1 MNVTLRQLRA
11 FVALVRTGSFT
22 AASRHL
28 HVTQSALS
36 GLIKE
41 LEHGLDV
48 RLVERSTRRVQLSE
62 IGEAFY
68 PWAAKML
75 EDLDSALRAI
85 ADIKE
90 LQTGVVRIA
99 APQLM
104 ACTLLPDMVTAFT
117 RQHGAIKVRLV
128 DCAVEEVLDSV
139 QRGEVDF
146 GIGPERALTA
156 ETTARPLFDQ
166 PFVAIFP
173 PDHPLARLNRVTWKD
188 ALAYPMIS
196 LRGEYTRRLSAD
208 LQAVHPELML
218 EPVHEVA
225 FMTTAISMVKAGQ
238 GITTALPYGL
248 SIIDQGQLEARVLE
262 GPRISRRFHIFA
274 RKNRMLSPAA
284 AGFCDFLVQACLK
297 QDWVRLPEAVS
308 R

>member
-48 RLVERSTRRVQLSE
+48 QLVERSTRRVQLSE

-156 ETTARPLFDQ
+156 ETTARPLFDL

-173 PDHPLARLNRVTWKD
+173 PDHALARLNRVTWKD

-218 EPVHEVA
+218 EPVAGKV
-225 FMTTAISMVKAGQ
+225 ISAVECGVPPEQ
-238 GITTALPYGL
+238 SG
-248 SIIDQGQLEARVLE
+248 R
-262 GPRISRRFHIFA
+262 
-274 RKNRMLSPAA
+274 
-284 AGFCDFLVQACLK
+284 
-297 QDWVRLPEAVS
+297 WVRLDPNNTALTLVDQLWLRSSNPNVDPMLGCPPVS
-308 R
+308 RTSSAPQPGEWMMNEPGRTRSV